1 MKTLIIVGSPRKG
14 TSLSL
19 AQCCKNYCLDAE
31 IIELRKFNIKPCL
44 GCDCCKKNEDHS
56 CIQKDDLSLII
67 SKLKN
72 ADTVVFIS
80 PIYWWG
86 VTATM
91 KCFIDRLYSFDSW
104 KGKEFKLILNG
115 GAETS
120 DIEYKL
126 IHDLFKEM
134 MDYLNVPFT
143 GFATFEAYQD
153 KILEI
158 NNEVE
163 EKIKALFLK

>member
-1 MKTLIIVGSPRKG
+1 MKTLIIVGSPRRG
-14 TSLSL
+14 TSLKL
-19 AQCCKNYCLDAE
+19 AECCAKYSQDSE
-31 IIELRKFNIKPCL
+31 IVELRKYNIKPCL
-44 GCDCCKKNEDHS
+44 GCDACKKNETHT
-56 CIQKDDLSLII
+56 CIQKDDLSLVI
-67 SKLKN
+67 SKLKE
-72 ADTVVFIS
+72 AETIVFIS

-120 DIEYKL
+120 DVEYKL
-126 IHDLFKEM
+126 LHDQFKEM
-134 MDYLNVPFT
+134 MDYINVPFT
-143 GFATFEAYQD
+143 GFAAFEAYQD

-158 NNEVE
+158 NSDVE
-163 EKIKALFLK
+163 EKIKSLFA

>member
-19 AQCCKNYCLDAE
+19 AEAAKRYCEDAE
-31 IIELRKFNIKPCL
+31 IVELRKFNIKPCL
-44 GCDCCKKNEDHS
+44 GCDCCKKNETHS

-67 SKLKN
+67 PKLDSAK
-72 ADTVVFIS
+72 TIVFIS

-91 KCFIDRLYSFDSW
+91 KCFIDRLYSFDGW
-104 KGKEFKLILNG
+104 KEKEFKLILNG

-120 DIEYKL
+120 DVEYKL
-126 IHDLFKEM
+126 IHQLFKEM
-134 MDYLNVPFT
+134 MNYLNVPFT
-143 GFATFEAYQD
+143 GFAAFEAYQD
-153 KILEI
+153 KILTI
-158 NNEVE
+158 DSDVE
-163 EKIKALFLK
+163 EKLKALFK